1 MRTLSL
7 LLLILLFTAS
17 CGSRKVNLHT
27 SDTKTSIRAN
37 ELETIKINELELSKE
52 QYSNLIQKLKVR
64 ADSIKTDNKGN
75 TTLYNPTIEE
85 EKQNHQ
91 SNIDKSK
98 ASDTELN
105 KGTSEDIDIEEG
117 IKDKEVERKQYN
129 WWYGLPLLVVLG
141 LIIYVIIIVLKK
153 YYANRLKNT

>member
-1 MRTLSL
+1 MKTLSL

-37 ELETIKINELELSKE
+37 EIETIKVKELELSKE
-52 QYSNLIQKLKVR
+52 QYSNLIQNILIR
-64 ADSIKTDNKGN
+64 ADSITTDKQGN
-75 TTLYNPTIEE
+75 TKLYNPVIKSEKEE
-85 EKQNHQ
+85 NNQE
-91 SNIDKSK
+91 IDKSK
-98 ASDTELN
+98 ASDTKIDKRN
-105 KGTSEDIDIEEG
+105 SEDIDIEEG
-117 IKDKEVERKQYN
+117 IKDKGVERKQYN

>member
-1 MRTLSL
+1 MKTLSL

-37 ELETIKINELELSKE
+37 EIETIKVKELELSKE
-52 QYSNLIQKLKVR
+52 QYSNLIQNILIR
-64 ADSIKTDNKGN
+64 ADSITTDKQGN
-75 TTLYNPTIEE
+75 TKLYNPVIKSEKEE
-85 EKQNHQ
+85 NNQE
-91 SNIDKSK
+91 IDKSK
-98 ASDTELN
+98 ASDTKIDKRN
-105 KGTSEDIDIEEG
+105 SEDIDIEEG
-117 IKDKEVERKQYN
+117 IKDKGVDRKQYN

>member
-1 MRTLSL
+1 MKTLSL

-37 ELETIKINELELSKE
+37 EIETIKVKELELSKE
-52 QYSNLIQKLKVR
+52 QYSNLIQNILIR
-64 ADSIKTDNKGN
+64 ADSITTDKQGN
-75 TTLYNPTIEE
+75 TKLYNPVIKSEKEE
-85 EKQNHQ
+85 NNQE
-91 SNIDKSK
+91 IDKSK
-98 ASDTELN
+98 ASNTKIDKRN
-105 KGTSEDIDIEEG
+105 SEDIDIEEG
-117 IKDKEVERKQYN
+117 IKDKGVERKQYN